1 MSYLKGNFA
10 GTTYQA
16 IGHFPQLK
24 SLSRKTASQCRKS
37 YQQIEKIWK
46 TCSLVIPYCRYHCFR
61 DSRDSLTVSSV
72 LVQILSRFK
81 LVQDLQI
88 LQGFVKIYLKVMIYV
103 AGQIRLAYSIWKEML
118 LSIMFHVIFKLS
130 THFWNWWNFWDLGK
144 LTSRKILEA
153 RIFGLR
159 KFFSLNLPPIFSK
172 LVPSFTKM
180 FQRNAESRIDV
191 RFKVC

>member
-1 MSYLKGNFA
+1 M
-10 GTTYQA
+10 
-16 IGHFPQLK
+16 
-24 SLSRKTASQCRKS
+24 
-37 YQQIEKIWK
+37 
-46 TCSLVIPYCRYHCFR
+46 VIPYCRYHCFR

-180 FQRNAESRIDV
+180 FQRNAESRIDI